1 VASHAAESP
10 SRIGVDVRRFPWIR
24 RLAAD
29 YTYNFNAV
37 RSFFSG
43 DPADRAAWA
52 NAIANTQAHPHRR
65 QELAAVIARQLE
77 RRESPPSALEA
88 GRSLADPRA
97 VAIVTGQ
104 QAGLFGGPL
113 YTLLKA
119 LSAIKLA
126 EQVAR
131 DHQVPVVPVFWIE
144 AEDHD
149 WNEVRGCTVFDES
162 LTPHTLALPAELMLE
177 PGPVASVRL
186 DESIAAA
193 ADQLEQ
199 LLPPT
204 EFRAEL
210 LADLRAAY
218 APGSGMA
225 DAFARWMDRV
235 LGGYGLV
242 VYDASDPDA
251 KPLASEVFTKELSTP
266 GETVKRAGE
275 VGADLATLGYHAQV
289 QPPGDAV
296 ALFVL
301 DGGRQPI
308 RHRDGEFV
316 VGEHVYSRASLVQE
330 AAEQPAGFSPNV
342 LLRPIVQDTLFPTIC
357 YVAGPNELAYLGQLK
372 NVYQHFG
379 VPMPLMAQRAS
390 ATLVDSAAL
399 KFLTRSQLPLE
410 ALQAQDE
417 AALNALLARQIPPVV
432 EESLKAAS
440 DAIAE
445 RMAAVIQAMPAID
458 PTLEGAAKTTL
469 GRMEHD
475 LEALRG
481 KMIQAAKRRDE
492 TLRRQFHRT
501 RALVF
506 PNGHSQER
514 EIGFVWFLNQYG
526 PALVERLKAELPLDP
541 GTHWVLAI

>member
-1 VASHAAESP
+1 VSSPTAESR
-10 SRIGVDVRRFPWIR
+10 SLIGVDVRRCPWIR

-29 YTYNFNAV
+29 YTYDFNAV
-37 RSFFSG
+37 SSFFSG
-43 DPADRAAWA
+43 NPADRAAWA
-52 NAIANTQAHPHRR
+52 LAIANAQAHPHHRE
-65 QELAAVIARQLE
+65 ELAAVIARQLE
-77 RRESPPSALEA
+77 RRQSPSTAIDA
-88 GRSLADPRA
+88 ARSLADSGA

-126 EQVAR
+126 EQVSR
-131 DHQVPVVPVFWIE
+131 EYQVRVVPIFWIE

-149 WNEVRGCTVFDES
+149 WNEVRSCTVFDES
-162 LTPHTLALPAELMLE
+162 LTPHALTLPAELMLE

-193 ADQLEQ
+193 ASQLEQ
-199 LLPPT
+199 VLPAT
-204 EFRAEL
+204 EFRGPL
-210 LADLRAAY
+210 LADLRATY

-251 KPLASEVFTKELSTP
+251 KPLAHDVFTKELSNP
-266 GETVKRAGE
+266 GETVRLAGL

-289 QPPGDAV
+289 QPPDDSV

-308 RHRDGEFV
+308 RHRNGEFI
-316 VGEHVYSRASLVQE
+316 VGEQVYSHASLVRE
-330 AAEQPAGFSPNV
+330 AAEQPASFSPNV
-342 LLRPIVQDTLFPTIC
+342 LLRPIVQDALFPTIC

-372 NVYQHFG
+372 KVYQHFA

-390 ATLVDSAAL
+390 ATLVDSAAI

-417 AALNALLARQIPPVV
+417 AALNALLARQIPAVV
-432 EESLKAAS
+432 EDSLKAAS
-440 DAIAE
+440 DSIAE
-445 RMAAVIQAMPAID
+445 RMAAVIQAIPAVD

-475 LEALRG
+475 LDALRG

-501 RALVF
+501 RALAF
-506 PNGHSQER
+506 PNGHAQER
-514 EIGFVWFLNQYG
+514 EIGFIWFLNQYG

-541 GTHWVLAI
+541 GTHWVISI

>member
-1 VASHAAESP
+1 M
-10 SRIGVDVRRFPWIR
+10 
-24 RLAAD
+24 
-29 YTYNFNAV
+29 
-37 RSFFSG
+37 
-43 DPADRAAWA
+43 
-52 NAIANTQAHPHRR
+52 
-65 QELAAVIARQLE
+65 IARQLE
-77 RRESPPSALEA
+77 RRESPASALEA
-88 GRSLADPRA
+88 GRALADPRA
-97 VAIVTGQ
+97 VAVVTGQ

-149 WNEVRGCTVFDES
+149 WNEVRACTVFDES
-162 LTPHTLALPAELMLE
+162 LTPHALALPTDLMLE

-204 EFRAEL
+204 EFRAQL
-210 LADLRAAY
+210 LADVRAAY

-251 KPLASEVFTKELSTP
+251 KPLASEVFTRELSTP
-266 GETVKRAGE
+266 GETVKRAGQ

-289 QPPGDAV
+289 QTADDAV

-308 RHRDGEFV
+308 RQRNSEFV
-316 VGEHVYSRASLVQE
+316 VGEQVYSRASLVQE
-330 AAEQPAGFSPNV
+330 AAEQPASFSPNV

-372 NVYQHFG
+372 KVYQHFG

-399 KFLTRSQLPLE
+399 KFLTRSELPLE

-481 KMIQAAKRRDE
+481 KMIQAAKRRDD

-506 PNGHSQER
+506 PNGHAQER

-526 PALVERLKAELPLDP
+526 PALVERLKAELPVDP
-541 GTHWVLAI
+541 GTHWVISI

>member
-1 VASHAAESP
+1 
-10 SRIGVDVRRFPWIR
+10 
-24 RLAAD
+24 
-29 YTYNFNAV
+29 
-37 RSFFSG
+37 
-43 DPADRAAWA
+43 
-52 NAIANTQAHPHRR
+52 
-65 QELAAVIARQLE
+65 
-77 RRESPPSALEA
+77 
-88 GRSLADPRA
+88 
-97 VAIVTGQ
+97 
-104 QAGLFGGPL
+104 
-113 YTLLKA
+113 
-119 LSAIKLA
+119 
-126 EQVAR
+126 
-131 DHQVPVVPVFWIE
+131 
-144 AEDHD
+144 
-149 WNEVRGCTVFDES
+149 
-162 LTPHTLALPAELMLE
+162 
-177 PGPVASVRL
+177 
-186 DESIAAA
+186 
-193 ADQLEQ
+193 
-199 LLPPT
+199 
-204 EFRAEL
+204 
-210 LADLRAAY
+210 
-218 APGSGMA
+218 
-225 DAFARWMDRV
+225 
-235 LGGYGLV
+235 
-242 VYDASDPDA
+242 
-251 KPLASEVFTKELSTP
+251 VFTKELSTP
-266 GETVKRAGE
+266 GETVKRAGR

-289 QPPGDAV
+289 QPADDSV

-308 RHRDGEFV
+308 RHRNGEFL
-316 VGEHVYSRASLVQE
+316 VGEQVYSGASLVQE
-330 AAEQPAGFSPNV
+330 AAEQPASFSPNV

-372 NVYQHFG
+372 NVYHHFG

-417 AALNALLARQIPPVV
+417 AALNALLARQIPAAV
-432 EESLKAAS
+432 EETLKAAS

-506 PNGHSQER
+506 PDGHAQER

-541 GTHWVLAI
+541 GTHWVISI